1 MRTLTK
7 SRFKLGLEC
16 PNKLFY
22 TMKDK
27 EYANQKNDDPF
38 LAALAQGGFQVEELA
53 RMHYPDGHLVE
64 NGDYVSLWK
73 QTEEL
78 LQQQNVVIYEAA
90 FLFEDLFI
98 RTDILVKKGNS
109 IELIEVKAK
118 SFRPTD
124 SNTFVG
130 KSGKIISSWR
140 PYLFDVAFQKY
151 VMQKCFPDWNI
162 KANLMLANKNA
173 VATVDG
179 LNQMF
184 RISKKAD
191 NRTNIIK
198 TVSSLSET
206 GNIVLGVVNIDDIVN
221 DIHSG
226 KEKYLPNMGFE
237 ESVTYLNDL
246 FQENKYANWPVQ
258 YSACKDCEF
267 KASQEDEQKRL
278 KSGYKECFTKQLN
291 WTKKDFE
298 TPSIFEIWNFRKG
311 NALFNEGKYFMKD
324 LSDDDLQV
332 EEASGFLTHSA
343 RQRLQIDYAIS
354 GDDSLYVDK
363 DALKEEMQL
372 WKFPLHFID
381 FETSAVALPFNKGR
395 RPYEQIA
402 FQFSHH
408 TLHQDGR
415 IEHSSQH
422 INANAG
428 EFPNFEFIRALRKT
442 LNNDDGTIFRY
453 ATHENSIV
461 NAIYDQL
468 CESTESDK
476 DELLEFI
483 RGISKSKTDRVEE
496 WHGERSM
503 VDLCEVIKSYYYNP
517 LTNGSN
523 SIKMVLPAVLNSS
536 VYLKEKYAQA
546 ISKIKVS
553 SLNFPSTHIW
563 LEVKNGKITNPYKML
578 PPLFDG
584 WSEEEIEST
593 LSELDGVANGGAAL
607 TAYGKLQYTN
617 MTKAERNELTKALLK
632 YCELDTLAMV
642 MIYEHLRE
650 VVE

>member
-1 MRTLTK
+1 
-7 SRFKLGLEC
+7 
-16 PNKLFY
+16 
-22 TMKDK
+22 MKDK

-53 RMHYPDGHLVE
+53 RMHYPNGHLVE
-64 NGDYVSLWK
+64 NGDYVSLWTQTQQLLK
-73 QTEEL
+73 QE
-78 LQQQNVVIYEAA
+78 NVVIYEAA

-98 RTDILVKKGNS
+98 RTDILVKKGND

-118 SFRPTD
+118 SFRPADTD
-124 SNTFVG
+124 TFVG
-130 KSGKIISSWR
+130 KSGKIKASWR

-151 VMQKCFPDWNI
+151 VMHKCFPKWNI

-206 GNIVLGVVNIDDIVN
+206 GSSVLDVVNIDDIVN
-221 DIHSG
+221 DIQSG
-226 KEKYLPNMGFE
+226 KEKYLPNMSFE

-246 FQENKYANWPVQ
+246 FKENKYANWPVQ

-267 KASQEDEQKRL
+267 KASQEDEQKGL

-291 WTKKDFE
+291 WTKEDFE

-311 NALFNEGKYFMKD
+311 NTLFNEGKYFMKD
-324 LSDDDLQV
+324 LSDEDLQV
-332 EEASGFLTHSA
+332 EEESGYLTQSA

-354 GDDSLYVDK
+354 GDDTFYVDK
-363 DALKEEMQL
+363 EALKEEMSL

-408 TLHQDGR
+408 TIYSDGR
-415 IEHSSQH
+415 IEHTAQY
-422 INANAG
+422 INATAG
-428 EFPNFEFIRALRKT
+428 VFPNFEFIRELRKT

-468 CESTESDK
+468 CESTEKDK

-483 RGISKSKTDRVEE
+483 RGISKSKTDRVEK
-496 WHGERSM
+496 WHGNRSM
-503 VDLCEVIKSYYYNP
+503 VDLCEVIKFFYYNP
-517 LTNGSN
+517 LTKGSN
-523 SIKMVLPAVLNSS
+523 SIKMLLPAVLNSS
-536 VYLKEKYAQA
+536 IYLKEKYAQT
-546 ISKIKVS
+546 ISKIKLS
-553 SLNFPSTHIW
+553 SLNFPASHVW
-563 LEVKNGKITNPYKML
+563 LEVKDGEITNPYKML

-607 TAYGKLQYTN
+607 TAYGKLQYTD
-617 MTKAERNELTKALLK
+617 MTNAERKEVTKALLK

-650 VVE
+650 VVG